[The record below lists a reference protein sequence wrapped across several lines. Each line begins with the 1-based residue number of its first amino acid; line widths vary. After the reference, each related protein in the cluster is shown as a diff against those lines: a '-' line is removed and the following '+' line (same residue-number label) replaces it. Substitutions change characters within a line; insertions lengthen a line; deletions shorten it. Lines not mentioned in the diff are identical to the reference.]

1 MQPRRMDGTFRRLD
15 LKLDARLLLCNSDD
29 KMNLP
34 SGHSINT
41 YSTLLS
47 QMTRF
52 VHVFC
57 IFTFTTLMLNWKSV
71 NIIEHLEFRRLLLHL
86 RTDLMDAMIPHCTK
100 LHKLIIQA
108 WGAHFKVLHA
118 DLAVRLPHLV

>member
-15 LKLDARLLLCNSDD
+15 LKLDARLLLRNSDD
-29 KMNLP
+29 KINLP

-52 VHVFC
+52 VHVFR
-57 IFTFTTLMLNWKSV
+57 IFTFTMLMLNWKSV
-71 NIIEHLEFRRLLLHL
+71 NIIERLEFR
-86 RTDLMDAMIPHCTK
+86 
-100 LHKLIIQA
+100 
-108 WGAHFKVLHA
+108 
-118 DLAVRLPHLV
+118 